1 MLTVPDST
9 GRTKQSQEIL
19 LAALVV
25 FGVEFDNIQEE
36 NDAVFMVL
44 DEIARKAINAET
56 AIKHKL

>member
-19 LAALVV
+19 LATLEV

-36 NDAVFMVL
+36 NDAVFMAL

-56 AIKHKL
+56 AIQLKL